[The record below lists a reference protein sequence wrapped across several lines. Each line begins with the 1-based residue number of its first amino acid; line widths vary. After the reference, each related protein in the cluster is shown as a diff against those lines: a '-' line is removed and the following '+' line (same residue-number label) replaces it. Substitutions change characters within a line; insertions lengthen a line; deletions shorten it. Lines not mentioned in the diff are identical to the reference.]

1 MFRSIAKWYIS
12 RAIDSDRDLPAWV
25 KRQVARDSVLKQF
38 YDQSRQLAARL
49 RTAEFAKEG
58 PVHEEF
64 NVANDAPNRA
74 ATERPQP
81 AAVRLA
87 IFAIGLAAIFLLALA
102 PYFNRSPQDGSVISP
117 AMAKTDSEPNSRA
130 GSAVDPVDAL
140 RLRELIASGRTL
152 VQSLNQRSASG
163 PAQAIEQA
171 IEYEPFTGLVDLE
184 IKQVL
189 QPVSDFGSSYGV
201 LLSQFDHHVET
212 ENRRIIADGIGAWQF
227 FVHKL
232 PQSAASLA
240 GL

>member
-117 AMAKTDSEPNSRA
+117 AMAMPNA
-130 GSAVDPVDAL
+130 TGKPCP
-140 RLRELIASGRTL
+140 
-152 VQSLNQRSASG
+152 SG
-163 PAQAIEQA
+163 PV
-171 IEYEPFTGLVDLE
+171 LVSTPG
-184 IKQVL
+184 K
-189 QPVSDFGSSYGV
+189 
-201 LLSQFDHHVET
+201 
-212 ENRRIIADGIGAWQF
+212 
-227 FVHKL
+227 
-232 PQSAASLA
+232 
-240 GL
+240 

>member
-1 MFRSIAKWYIS
+1 MFRSMAKWYIS
-12 RAIDSDRDLPAWV
+12 RAIDSDRDMPAWV

-49 RTAEFAKEG
+49 RTAEFAAASA
-58 PVHEEF
+58 VHEEF
-64 NVANDAPNRA
+64 NIASDAPNRA
-74 ATERPQP
+74 ATARPQP

-87 IFAIGLAAIFLLALA
+87 IFAIGLAAIFLLALV
-102 PYFNRSPQDGSVISP
+102 PYFNRPPQGGSVIST
-117 AMAKTDSEPNSRA
+117 ALAKTDSEPNSRDC
-130 GSAVDPVDAL
+130 SAVDPVDAQ

>member
-12 RAIDSDRDLPAWV
+12 RAIDSDRDMPAWV
-25 KRQVARDSVLKQF
+25 KRRVARDSVLKQF
-38 YDQSRQLAARL
+38 YDQSLQLAARL
-49 RTAEFAKEG
+49 RTAEFATASV
-58 PVHEEF
+58 VHEEC

-81 AAVRLA
+81 AAVRPA
-87 IFAIGLAAIFLLALA
+87 IFAIGLAAIVFLALV
-102 PYFNRSPQDGSVISP
+102 PYFNRLTQDGSVISP
-117 AMAKTDSEPNSRA
+117 ALAQTDSEPNSRS
-130 GSAVDPVDAL
+130 GSAVDPVDAQ
-140 RLRELIASGRTL
+140 RLRALIASGRTL
-152 VQSLNQRSASG
+152 VQSLNQRSAIG

-184 IKQVL
+184 VKQVL
-189 QPVSDFGSSYGV
+189 QPVSDFGSTYGQ
-201 LLSQFDHHVET
+201 LLSRFDHHVET

-232 PQSAASLA
+232 PQSTASLA